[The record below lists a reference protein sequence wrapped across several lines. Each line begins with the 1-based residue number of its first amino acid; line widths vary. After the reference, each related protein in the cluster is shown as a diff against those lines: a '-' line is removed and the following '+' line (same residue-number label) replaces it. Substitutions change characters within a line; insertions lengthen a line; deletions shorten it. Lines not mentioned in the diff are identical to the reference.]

1 MKEHDVKELQRD
13 VTQLK
18 NSLKELDKGQ
28 CFQVQLL
35 GAILGGVLVVLW
47 EIL

>member
-28 CFQVQLL
+28 RFQVQLL